1 VTWLRHRWLPL
12 TVLVT
17 AVGLLVSSIV
27 WVVGAGWGPTMFG
40 PGGMMGPG
48 MGGMAIAGDGPVR
61 DLDDAERAA
70 TRFAD
75 RWGLTVGEV
84 MQFDNGFYAEIGEPS
99 GDLATEVLID
109 PRTGAV
115 QVEFGPAMMWNTIY
129 GMHPGGAG
137 TATVSGEQAQAI
149 ADRWL
154 QANRPGEAAGEAD
167 AFPGYFTVH
176 TVRDDQIVGML
187 SVNAVT
193 GAVWYHAW
201 HGRFIAMNEH
211 DADTAEGTP

>member
-1 VTWLRHRWLPL
+1 MTWLRRRWLPL

-17 AVGLLVSSIV
+17 AVGVLVASMV
-27 WVVGAGWGPTMFG
+27 WVVGAGWAPTVFG

-70 TRFAD
+70 ARLAD

-84 MQFDNGFYAEIGEPS
+84 MQFDNGFYAELAEPS
-99 GDLATEVLID
+99 GNLATEVLID
-109 PRTGAV
+109 PRTGTV
-115 QVEFGPAMMWNTIY
+115 QVEFGPAMMWNTTY
-129 GMHPGGAG
+129 GMHPAGAG
-137 TATVSGEQAQAI
+137 TATVSGEQARAI

-154 QANRPGEAAGEAD
+154 QANRPGENAGEAD
-167 AFPGYFTVH
+167 AFPGYYTVH
-176 TVRDDQIVGML
+176 TRRGDQVAGML
-187 SVNAVT
+187 SVNAAT

-211 DADTAEGTP
+211 DTDTTGGPP